1 MSHGPVQRV
10 IAHARWE
17 SRLLLRNGEQLLL
30 TLLIPAGLF
39 LGLALL
45 DLWPASGNRVAA
57 AVATVWTVSALAGCF
72 TSLAIGTGF
81 ERRSGAL
88 RFLATTPLTRLEL
101 LAGKVAAAAFVT
113 GLSVA
118 LVGVLALVVG
128 WRPDARALL
137 ALCVLALGC
146 AALGAWAFA
155 LAGMLRAEAVLAVA
169 NGIFVLLLI
178 VGGIVI
184 PLDRLPSAMATVAG
198 YLPTGALNES
208 LQALLVDGSGPTA
221 QNIVV
226 LVVWLVVGAALA
238 RRYFRWS

>member
-1 MSHGPVQRV
+1 MRHGSVQRA

-45 DLWPASGNRVAA
+45 NLWPATGDRVAS
-57 AVATVWTVSALAGCF
+57 AVATVWTVSVLAGCF

-88 RFLATTPLTRLEL
+88 RLLATTPLTRLEL
-101 LAGKVAAAAFVT
+101 LAGKVIAAAFVT

-118 LVGVLALVVG
+118 LVGVLALAVG
-128 WRPDARALL
+128 WRPDALLLVAL
-137 ALCVLALGC
+137 AVLVLGG

-155 LAGMLRAEAVLAVA
+155 LAGLLRAEAVLAVA
-169 NGIFVLLLI
+169 NGIFVLLLL

-184 PLDRLPSAMATVAG
+184 PLDRMPSALATIAG
-198 YLPTGALNES
+198 YLPTGAINES
-208 LQALLVDGSGPTA
+208 LHALLVTGTWPSWGP
-221 QNIVV
+221 VV
-226 LVVWLVVGAALA
+226 ILLVWCAAGAAIA
-238 RRYFRWS
+238 RRCFRWS